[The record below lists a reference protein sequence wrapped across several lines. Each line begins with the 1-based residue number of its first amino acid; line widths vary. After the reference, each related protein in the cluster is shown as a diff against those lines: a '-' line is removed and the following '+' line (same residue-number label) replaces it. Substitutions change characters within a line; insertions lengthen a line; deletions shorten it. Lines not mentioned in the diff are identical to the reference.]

1 MRMTNLGVSTALATV
16 LLLASACGG
25 GSESA
30 TEGVAS
36 LDVAAGSGE
45 ETAAAGDETT
55 TDLEPE
61 EAALAFS
68 ACMRDEGLDFPDIA
82 VDAEGRI
89 DLRSGFDD
97 LDPRSEEFQAA
108 MQNCQS
114 FIESA
119 GFGEGGRAGIGEN
132 VEIQDA
138 LVEFSACVRD
148 EGYDVGDIELGG
160 PGQAGGAAPNTDD
173 AGDGTTDGTDGEATG
188 EGRGQGQRQGGFG
201 DRSTQFATQL
211 GLDYDDP
218 EVATVIDGCM
228 PIIDEAFAGAG
239 LGQG

>member
-1 MRMTNLGVSTALATV
+1 MRMTNFGVSTAVAAV

-25 GSESA
+25 AAESA

-45 ETAAAGDETT
+45 ETAAAGDGT

-82 VDAEGRI
+82 VDADGQI
-89 DLRSGFDD
+89 DLRNGFDD
-97 LDPRSEEFQAA
+97 LDPRSEDFQAA

-119 GFGEGGRAGIGEN
+119 GFGEGGRAGVGED

-138 LVEFSACVRD
+138 LVEFSACVRA
-148 EGYDVGDIELGG
+148 EGYDVGDIELGN
-160 PGQAGGAAPNTDD
+160 PGQAGGAAPDTDTD
-173 AGDGTTDGTDGEATG
+173 AATADGTDGEAADG
-188 EGRGQGQRQGGFG
+188 GRGQGQRQGGFG

-211 GLDYDDP
+211 GLDGDDP
-218 EVATVIDGCM
+218 EVAAVIDGCM
-228 PIIDEAFAGAG
+228 PIIDDALGDTG
-239 LGQG
+239 LGRG